1 LKLTPL
7 VSVSVF
13 ALALAAAVST
23 SEAGPG
29 PNRQET
35 RLNALRPAGAAARQ
49 GQVLV
54 RFKAGASP
62 RERSAA
68 HARTRG
74 SSAYRSPGT
83 GWEVVTLAPGA
94 DPRAAVDRY
103 RLHPAVEAAEYAL
116 YRTITKIPKDLRK
129 EQWGLHNTGQS
140 VFGHVGTADAD
151 IDAPEAWDLAR
162 GSKQIIV
169 AVLDTGIDHS
179 RGDLS
184 GRLVDGDD
192 FVNNDGSADDDNG
205 HGTAV
210 ASVIGA
216 VGGNGKGM
224 VGVSWKVSLMP
235 VKVCSGQGDCPPGA
249 VLAGID
255 FAVNNG
261 ADVINMSFSCDEHF
275 NPQFSCPGVTTPGD
289 CFSQA
294 ERDAIQSALNAGVVV
309 VSAAGNCAGN
319 NDDSSTSYPCAHNL
333 EANICVGASA
343 MDDRTAYFSNFG
355 TQAVDIGAPGELILT
370 LARTPPGGF
379 FLFDGTSFSSPMT
392 AGVAALLMSRTP
404 MTPEAVRKRI
414 VEDADTGV
422 NLDSDFEGGRLNAF
436 KAIREV
442 FLNGRIYSTEPPGTG
457 PTLLADVTGDGRA
470 DLILARS
477 GTGFDVAKNVGKKR
491 KFRASRPW
499 SATAPAGIVLAADVD
514 GDLLAD
520 VILGDSNGFRVL
532 RSGKSAF
539 LPVESWNGSQAGAF
553 ALAGDVNGDA
563 RADLVN
569 FSGTFDVLLSTGSGF
584 GSPQTWNSETQATF
598 TGLVDA
604 TGDGRADL
612 IHWSNTGSATEI
624 KVSISSGASFASG
637 APWVTSDE
645 FDFAGAADFDGDGD
659 GDLLGVDSSNGCL
672 AVFTSTGSSFAEPR
686 IWTCPGAAGHIL
698 PGAAGKRRDGR
709 DDVVIRHTATSSWQ
723 LLESQP

>member
-1 LKLTPL
+1 
-7 VSVSVF
+7 VSVF

-29 PNRQET
+29 LNRQEA
-35 RLNALRPAGAAARQ
+35 RLNAFRPAGAAARQ

-54 RFKAGASP
+54 RFKNGASP
-62 RERSAA
+62 RERTAA
-68 HARTRG
+68 HARARG
-74 SSAYRSPGT
+74 SSIYRSPDT
-83 GWEVVTLAPGA
+83 GWEAVSLAPGA
-94 DPRAAVDRY
+94 DPQAAVNRY
-103 RLHPAVEAAEYAL
+103 RLNPAVEAAEYAL
-116 YRTITKIPKDLRK
+116 HRTITRIPGDLRK

-140 VFGHVGTADAD
+140 VDGFFGTADAD

-162 GSKQIIV
+162 GSKEIVV

-179 RGDLS
+179 RKDLS
-184 GRLVDGDD
+184 GRLVNGFD
-192 FVNNDGSADDDNG
+192 FVNNDGFAYDDQG

-224 VGVSWKVSLMP
+224 VGVAWKVSLMP
-235 VKVCSGQGDCPPGA
+235 VKVCDSQGACPA
-249 VLAGID
+249 IAIVDGIY
-255 FAVNNG
+255 FAANNG
-261 ADVINMSFSCDEHF
+261 ADVINMSLSCDEHF
-275 NPQFSCPGVTTPGD
+275 NQQISNCPGVTTPGD
-289 CFSQA
+289 CFLQA
-294 ERDAIQSALNAGVVV
+294 ERDAVQYALNAGVVM

-319 NDDSSTSYPCAHNL
+319 NDDSSSSFPCAHDL
-333 EANICVGASA
+333 EANICAGAST
-343 MDDRTAYFSNFG
+343 MDDGLAWFSNFG
-355 TQAVDIGAPGELILT
+355 TQTVDIGAPGELILT
-370 LARTPPGGF
+370 LERTPPGGF
-379 FLFDGTSFSSPMT
+379 PLLDGTSFSSPMT
-392 AGVAALLMSRTP
+392 AGVAALLISRTP
-404 MTPEAVRKRI
+404 LTPKAVRKRI
-414 VEDADTGV
+414 VEDADTGL

-442 FLNGRIYSTEPPGTG
+442 FLEGRVYSTEAPGTDS
-457 PTLLADVTGDGRA
+457 TLLADVTGDGRA

-520 VILGDSNGFRVL
+520 VILGDPNGFRVL

-539 LPVESWNGSQAGAF
+539 LPVESWNGSQAGTF
-553 ALAGDVNGDA
+553 ALAGDVDNDA

-569 FSGTFDVLLSTGSGF
+569 FTGTFDVLLSTGSGF
-584 GSPQTWNSETQATF
+584 GSPQTWNSETPATF

-604 TGDGRADL
+604 TGDGNADL
-612 IHWSNTGSATEI
+612 IHWNNTGSATEI
-624 KVSISSGASFASG
+624 KVSVSSGTSFASG
-637 APWVTSDE
+637 VPWVTSDE

-659 GDLLGVDSSNGCL
+659 GDLLGVDSSSGCL

-686 IWTCPGAAGHIL
+686 IWTCPGAAGHVL
-698 PGAAGKRRDGR
+698 PGAASKRRDGR

-723 LLESQP
+723 LLESRP